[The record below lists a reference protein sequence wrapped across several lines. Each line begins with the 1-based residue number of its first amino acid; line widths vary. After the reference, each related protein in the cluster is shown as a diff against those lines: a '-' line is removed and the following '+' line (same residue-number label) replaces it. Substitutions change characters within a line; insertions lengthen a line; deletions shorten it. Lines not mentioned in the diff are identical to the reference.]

1 MDEIEYESCSRCGA
15 MLDQT
20 IYATKTHDEWHERLD
35 QFAATSTKAIE
46 KINEVLKRIATP

>member
-20 IYATKTHDEWHERLD
+20 IYATKTHD
-35 QFAATSTKAIE
+35 
-46 KINEVLKRIATP
+46 ATP